1 VYAQL
6 LSCYTL
12 WLLQARALATKQ
24 QHAAAVLQQQRE
36 FDAKQDELQALADAA
51 NQRAAQ
57 VHKLTIIHH
66 FEHCKTDFATD
77 VRLLRTQ
84 AQPCIYIYIYISQT
98 IYM

>member
-1 VYAQL
+1 MYTQL
-6 LSCYTL
+6 LKSCAL

-57 VHKLTIIHH
+57 VH
-66 FEHCKTDFATD
+66 
-77 VRLLRTQ
+77 
-84 AQPCIYIYIYISQT
+84 
-98 IYM
+98 